1 MIKGKDVLSLVELTE
16 QEIRRVLEVAKILK
30 LERSRNI
37 LRPLL
42 RNRSLAMIFQK
53 PSTRTRV
60 SFEVAMH
67 ELGGHALN
75 LSSSELQLARGERIE
90 DTARVL
96 SGYVNAIMARVY
108 HHNDLIELADAAK
121 VPVINGLSDLYHPC
135 QILADLLTI
144 HEAKG
149 RLEGLKIAWIGDG
162 NNVCNTMLVACG
174 KLGID
179 ISVAVPRGYAPSKV
193 ALQGALDDSRKSGSK
208 IEIVHDPKRGAARA
222 DVVATDTFVSMGMEK
237 GREKRLKDFLPEY
250 QVTPTI
256 MKLAKKDAIF
266 MHCLPAHRGEEVA
279 SKVIDGAQSVVW
291 QEAENRLHAQKAL
304 LALLLLGE
312 DGLPWN

>member
-1 MIKGKDVLSLVELTE
+1 MELTE

-30 LERSRNI
+30 LERSRNV

-75 LSSSELQLARGERIE
+75 LSSSELQLARGETIE

-108 HHNDLIELADAAK
+108 DHNDLIELADAAK
-121 VPVINGLSDLYHPC
+121 VPVINGLSNLYHPC

-144 HEAKG
+144 QEAKD

-179 ISVAVPRGYAPSKV
+179 ISVAVPRGYAPAKV
-193 ALQGALDDSRKSGSK
+193 ALEHAQEDSRKSGSK
-208 IEIVHDPKRGAARA
+208 IEIIHDPKRAAARA

-237 GREKRLKDFLPEY
+237 EREKRLKDFLPEY
-250 QVTPTI
+250 QVTPTM

-266 MHCLPAHRGEEVA
+266 MHCLPTHRGEEVV

-304 LALLLLGE
+304 LTLLLLGE
-312 DGLPWN
+312 EDLPWN